1 VNFVLGLIEIA
12 FVLLLLLSL
21 VNWVLRTFN
30 GITRSLRDIADRLG
44 AIEQALRDDPTRR
57 P

>member
-1 VNFVLGLIEIA
+1 MNFVLGLIEIA

-30 GITRSLRDIADRLG
+30 GITRSLRDIADRLA